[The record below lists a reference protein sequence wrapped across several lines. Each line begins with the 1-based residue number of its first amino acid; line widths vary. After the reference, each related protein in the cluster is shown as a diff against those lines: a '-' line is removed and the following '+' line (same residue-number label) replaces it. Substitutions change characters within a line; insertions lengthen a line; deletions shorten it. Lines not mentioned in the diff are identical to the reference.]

1 MRQRIILILL
11 LLSVLNIASQ
21 NAILEGK
28 MIVTNPEDIEIVK
41 NELEVY
47 LTSCGPDKMID
58 VGDDLTFKFE
68 NLQPGEYELLFFPN
82 GDTDY
87 LNRNINIDPGENTV
101 RINVEYFYNCK
112 YNVSK
117 NNKTCPKC
125 KKSNRVVPVT
135 HGFLSYDNKSFS
147 LGCLIVS
154 DCEPN
159 WFCKR
164 DKLLF

>member
-1 MRQRIILILL
+1 M
-11 LLSVLNIASQ
+11 SALNIVSQ
-21 NAILEGK
+21 NTTLEGK
-28 MIVTNPEDIEIVK
+28 LIVANPQDIEIVK

-87 LNRNINIDPGENTV
+87 LNRKIYIDSGK
-101 RINVEYFYNCK
+101 RIVNFETYYFYNCR
-112 YNVSK
+112 YNISE

-125 KKSNRVVPVT
+125 KKENRVIPVKYGLIISSGNPT
-135 HGFLSYDNKSFS
+135 DYWPG
-147 LGCLIVS
+147 GCIVF
-154 DCEPN
+154 DCQPH
-159 WFCKR
+159 WYCKR
-164 DKLLF
+164 DKIEF